1 MAFNSARAH
10 SGRDAGERVIYSV
23 FPENGGE
30 PEEFTL
36 GDERRWVHVMLQLV
50 LEIRLG
56 ILEPGD
62 PIRAT
67 EEAAYHH
74 TSYSTVYTALREL
87 WNHGLIEKCKDCYF
101 VSYDTKGSRASE
113 PSGRRYTSVF
123 DRERNFRGRAIRPRQ
138 GAQPR

>member
-1 MAFNSARAH
+1 MAFNSRGTY

-23 FPENGGE
+23 FPKNGGK

-36 GDERRWVHVMLQLV
+36 GDERRWVRVMLQLV

-62 PIRAT
+62 PIRAA

-87 WNHGLIEKCKDCYF
+87 CNHGLIEKCKDCYF
-101 VSYDTKGSRASE
+101 VAYDMKGSRAGK

-123 DRERNFRGRAIRPRQ
+123 DRERSYRSRAIRPRR
-138 GAQPR
+138 GARPG